1 MSKRVKDSAEL
12 RLFGCQP
19 PVNSQEPALPAR
31 ATKIIISAGRVKQHR
46 HHLTLASLSL
56 FSYFPTPQ
64 DPKKACYKFMPQPKV
79 IHQPGT
85 GRALQRGIAALT
97 RAVAPTLGPLP
108 RRSVAHNQDKL
119 ELLDDGGL
127 IARRIIALPER
138 DDDVGAM
145 LLRQVMWRMRQQ
157 AGDGVVTTAVL
168 YERIYNEGLRFI
180 AAGADPMRLR
190 GRLTELLP
198 RLSERLTQEARL
210 LKSEEELIAAA
221 FSVCYDEE
229 MARILGEA
237 LYTIGP
243 HGQVD
248 VREGHGRGMAYNY
261 VAGCYWKGGA
271 QSKEM
276 LRGSHRQ
283 VAEMHDASI
292 LVTDMEI
299 EEPAELAPL
308 MQLALRCGIKELL
321 LIVASISEKG
331 LSVVLDKRIS
341 EKIRTVVAAID
352 EFHPADL
359 HQAQADICLL
369 TGARPI
375 LLKAGDSLETVKASD
390 FGGARWVWTDDKNFG
405 FASGKGDPQAIREQ
419 ARRLRQTYAETED
432 DDTRDRA
439 LARLGKLNGGLATV
453 YVGGIAKD
461 EIRQRKELAERTI
474 RALRGA
480 ASDGVIPGGGAAL
493 AACRDWLLAEADCFD
508 DLEGRA
514 ACLILAQAAEAPM
527 RRLLAN
533 AGYDPSEIM
542 AQLTAGDSKGGFDVM
557 KRAFVDVAAAGI
569 VDVAQVQVEA
579 LRRAVSSAALALTI
593 DVLVLHRDPETM
605 TEP

>member
-1 MSKRVKDSAEL
+1 
-12 RLFGCQP
+12 
-19 PVNSQEPALPAR
+19 
-31 ATKIIISAGRVKQHR
+31 
-46 HHLTLASLSL
+46 
-56 FSYFPTPQ
+56 
-64 DPKKACYKFMPQPKV
+64 MPQPKL

-85 GRALQRGIAALT
+85 QRALKRGISTLT
-97 RAVAPTLGPLP
+97 QAVAPTLGPLP
-108 RRSVAHNQDKL
+108 RRSVTQNLDKL

-127 IARRIIALPER
+127 IARRIIALPEQ

-145 LLRQVMWRMRQQ
+145 LLRQVLWRMRQH

-168 YERIYNEGLRFI
+168 YEEIYKQGLRFI

-190 GRLTELLP
+190 GRLLDLLP
-198 RLSERLTQEARL
+198 RLIERLTAETRL
-210 LKSEEELIAAA
+210 LSSEAELEAAA

-243 HGQVD
+243 YGQVD
-248 VREGHGRGMAYNY
+248 VREGHGRGMEYNY

-276 LRGSHRQ
+276 LRGGHRQ
-283 VAEMHDASI
+283 VAELHDAAI

-299 EEPAELAPL
+299 EEPAELVPL
-308 MQLALRCGIKELL
+308 MQLALRRGIKQLL
-321 LIVASISEKG
+321 LIVDSISDKG

-341 EKIRTVVAAID
+341 GKIRTVVAKID
-352 EFHPADL
+352 EFHPGDL
-359 HQAQADICLL
+359 HLAQADICLL
-369 TGARPI
+369 TGGRPI

-390 FGGARWVWTDDKNFG
+390 FGGARWVWVDESNFG
-405 FASGKGDPQAIREQ
+405 FASGKGDPRAIREQ
-419 ARRLRQTYAETED
+419 ARRLRRTYRSTED
-432 DDTRDRA
+432 DDARARA
-439 LARLGKLNGGLATV
+439 LARLGKFNGGLATV

-461 EIRQRKELAERTI
+461 EIRQRKELAERTV

-480 ASDGVIPGGGAAL
+480 AADGVIPGGGAAL
-493 AACRDWLLAEADCFD
+493 AACRDWLLAEAECRE

-514 ACLILAQAAEAPM
+514 ARLILAKAAEAPM
-527 RRLLAN
+527 RQLLAN
-533 AGYDPSEIM
+533 AGYDPSEIL
-542 AQLTAGDSKGGFDVM
+542 AQRRPGEPIDGFDVM
-557 KRAFVDVAAAGI
+557 KRAFVDGAAGGI
-569 VDVAQVQVEA
+569 YDVAHVQVEA

-593 DVLVLHRDPETM
+593 DVLVLHREPETM

>member
-1 MSKRVKDSAEL
+1 M
-12 RLFGCQP
+12 P
-19 PVNSQEPALPAR
+19 LP
-31 ATKIIISAGRVKQHR
+31 KII
-46 HHLTLASLSL
+46 
-56 FSYFPTPQ
+56 
-64 DPKKACYKFMPQPKV
+64 
-79 IHQPGT
+79 HQT
-85 GRALQRGIAALT
+85 QTQRALKRGISTLT
-97 RAVAPTLGPLP
+97 QAVAPTLGPLP
-108 RRSVAHNQDKL
+108 RRSVTQNLDKL
-119 ELLDDGGL
+119 ELLDDGGV
-127 IARRIIALPER
+127 IARRIIALPEQ

-145 LLRQVMWRMRQQ
+145 LLRQVLWRMHLQ

-168 YERIYNEGLRFI
+168 YEQIYKEGLRFI

-190 GRLTELLP
+190 GRLQDLLP
-198 RLSERLTQEARL
+198 RLIERLTAETRL
-210 LKSEEELIAAA
+210 LSSKEELEAAA

-229 MARILGEA
+229 MARILSEA

-243 HGQVD
+243 QGQVD
-248 VREGHGRGMAYNY
+248 VREGHGRGMEYNY

-276 LRGSHRQ
+276 LRGGHRQ
-283 VAEMHDASI
+283 VAELHDASI

-308 MQLALRCGIKELL
+308 MQLALRCGIKQLL

-341 EKIRTVVAAID
+341 DKIRTVVATID
-352 EFHPADL
+352 EFHPGDL

-369 TGARPI
+369 TGGRPI
-375 LLKAGDSLETVKASD
+375 LLKAGDSLETVAAGD
-390 FGGARWVWTDDKNFG
+390 FGGARWLWVDESNFG
-405 FASGKGDPQAIREQ
+405 FASGKGDPPAIREQ
-419 ARRLRQTYAETED
+419 ARRLREIYRSTED
-432 DDTRDRA
+432 DDTRARA
-439 LARLGKLNGGLATV
+439 LNRLGKLNGGLATV

-480 ASDGVIPGGGAAL
+480 AAGGVIPGGGAAL

-508 DLEGRA
+508 DLESRA

-527 RRLLAN
+527 RQLLAN

-542 AQLTAGDSKGGFDVM
+542 AQLTLGDSKGGFDVM

-569 VDVAQVQVEA
+569 FDVAQVQVEA

-593 DVLVLHRDPETM
+593 DVLVLHREPETM

>member
-1 MSKRVKDSAEL
+1 
-12 RLFGCQP
+12 
-19 PVNSQEPALPAR
+19 
-31 ATKIIISAGRVKQHR
+31 
-46 HHLTLASLSL
+46 
-56 FSYFPTPQ
+56 
-64 DPKKACYKFMPQPKV
+64 MPQPKV
-79 IHQPGT
+79 IHQPQT
-85 GRALQRGIAALT
+85 RRALRRGIATLT
-97 RAVAPTLGPLP
+97 QAVAPTLGPLP
-108 RRSVAHNQDKL
+108 RRSVTQNLDKL

-127 IARRIIALPER
+127 IARRIIALPEQ

-145 LLRQVMWRMRQQ
+145 LLRQVMWRMRQH

-168 YERIYNEGLRFI
+168 YEQIYNEGLRFI

-190 GRLTELLP
+190 GRLSALLP
-198 RLSERLTQEARL
+198 GLIERLRSETRF
-210 LKSEEELIAAA
+210 LKSEEELSAAA

-229 MARILGEA
+229 MARILGKI
-237 LYTIGP
+237 LYTVGAY
-243 HGQVD
+243 GQVD
-248 VREGHGRGMAYNY
+248 VREGHGRGMEFNY

-276 LRGSHRQ
+276 LRGGHRQ
-283 VAEMHDASI
+283 VAELHDASI

-299 EEPAELAPL
+299 EEPAELVPL
-308 MQLALRCGIKELL
+308 MQLALRCGIKQLL

-331 LSVVLDKRIS
+331 LSVVLDKRLS
-341 EKIRTVVAAID
+341 DKIRTVVTAID
-352 EFHPADL
+352 EFHPGDL

-369 TGARPI
+369 TGGRPI
-375 LLKAGDSLETVKASD
+375 LLKAGDSLETVAAGD
-390 FGGARWVWTDDKNFG
+390 FGGARWVWADDKNFG
-405 FASGKGDPQAIREQ
+405 FASGKGDPRAIRDQ
-419 ARRLRQTYAETED
+419 ARRLRETYRETED
-432 DDTRDRA
+432 DDTRARA
-439 LARLGKLNGGLATV
+439 LTRLGKLNGGLATV

-480 ASDGVIPGGGAAL
+480 AADGVIPGGGAAL
-493 AACRDWLLAEADCFD
+493 AACRDWLLAEADCYD

-514 ACLILAQAAEAPM
+514 ACQILASAAEAPM

-542 AQLTAGDSKGGFDVM
+542 AQMTPGESKDGFDVM

-579 LRRAVSSAALALTI
+579 LRRAVLSAALALTI